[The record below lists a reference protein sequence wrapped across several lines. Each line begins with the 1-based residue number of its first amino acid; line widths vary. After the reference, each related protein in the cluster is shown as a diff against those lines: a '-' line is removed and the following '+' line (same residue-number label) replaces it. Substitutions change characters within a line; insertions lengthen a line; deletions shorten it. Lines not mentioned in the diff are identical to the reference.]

1 MQFKKKLLKIFMI
14 KKIKHLII
22 ETLYSKNLFI
32 NTLRYFFF
40 DCKKLKAR
48 AVTGKMKKSY
58 LKKNKTLPKRLH
70 LGCGRRKIQGWL
82 NVDISNSDINIDLTN
97 KNLPFPSDFFEV
109 IVSQHVIEHLDL
121 KYELEPLLK
130 ELNRVLNSKGSL
142 FLSCPSITKICESY
156 IKDGCKTLV
165 DGRKKRFPSWSLKG
179 YPNVQIINELFHQ
192 GTEHKNLF
200 DFELLSFSLFKCGFT
215 KVEEIDEKI
224 FLSKYKSF
232 PKRLDDEQTLYIVAY
247 K

>member
-1 MQFKKKLLKIFMI
+1 MQFKKKLLQIFLI
-14 KKIKHLII
+14 KKIKDLII
-22 ETLYSKNLFI
+22 ETFYSRNLFL

-40 DCKKLKAR
+40 DFKKLKAR
-48 AVTGKMKKSY
+48 LVTGKMKKSY
-58 LKKNKTLPKRLH
+58 LRKNKTFPKMLH

-82 NVDISNSDINIDLTN
+82 NVDISNSDINVDLTN
-97 KNLPFPSDFFEV
+97 KNLPFPSKSFEV

-121 KYELEPLLK
+121 KNELEPLFK
-130 ELNRVLNSKGSL
+130 ELHRVLNSKGSL
-142 FLSCPSITKICESY
+142 FLSCPSIKKICESY

-165 DGRKKRFPSWSLKG
+165 DGRKRRFPSWSLDG

-200 DFELLSFSLFKCGFT
+200 DFELLSFSLCKCGFT

-224 FLSKYKSF
+224 FLRKYKSF
-232 PKRLDDEQTLYIVAY
+232 PKRFDDEQTLYIVAY